1 MIIQDQ
7 AMRIIEASERNS
19 DLLEKLVI
27 IWEGSV
33 MATHLFLSDEEI
45 EDIKKYVFKALQEV
59 QLLLVSEDGNGN
71 HCGFMGISGQKVEM
85 LFLSEQKRGKSIG
98 RKLLKYGMEHYSVN
112 ELAVNEQN
120 PLAKGFYEH
129 MGFHVYKR
137 DEFDEQGNPYPILWM
152 KRSQEA

>member
-33 MATHLFLSDEEI
+33 RATHLFLSDEEI

-85 LFLSEQKRGKSIG
+85 LFVSEQKRGKSIG
-98 RKLLKYGMEHYSVN
+98 RKLLEYGMEHYSVN

-120 PLAKGFYEH
+120 PLAKGS
-129 MGFHVYKR
+129 
-137 DEFDEQGNPYPILWM
+137 I
-152 KRSQEA
+152 

>member
-1 MIIQDQ
+1 M
-7 AMRIIEASERNS
+7 
-19 DLLEKLVI
+19 
-27 IWEGSV
+27 
-33 MATHLFLSDEEI
+33 
-45 EDIKKYVFKALQEV
+45 

-85 LFLSEQKRGKSIG
+85 LFVSEQKRGKSIG
-98 RKLLKYGMEHYSVN
+98 RKLLEYGMEHYSVN

-129 MGFHVYKR
+129 MGFNVYKR